1 MAIAKGGQTTKRDL
15 LPAASSLKQSRALF
29 WHSVMKACDRGR
41 TWEAAALIKSKK
53 SSQGRKE
60 GLKSFPQPTQDPKST
75 PLLVR
80 LANRCCL
87 LCCTCSRF
95 PPRSRP
101 SSARNWGAKLACN
114 CQECRPIQRAVG
126 YLSQA
131 LPGSWPSSDAP
142 EAEAAM

>member
-60 GLKSFPQPTQDPKST
+60 GRPEKFPPTDPGSQEYSS
-75 PLLVR
+75 
-80 LANRCCL
+80 
-87 LCCTCSRF
+87 TCSSCKQMLFVMLHLQPFF
-95 PPRSRP
+95 PPGRGLPLPVTGGPNLLATAKSVDP
-101 SSARNWGAKLACN
+101 SKEQSG
-114 CQECRPIQRAVG
+114 I
-126 YLSQA
+126 
-131 LPGSWPSSDAP
+131 
-142 EAEAAM
+142 